1 MSKYLGEKIHKI
13 HAKMWN
19 LSETYKLHNEPTGN
33 AKMKNKIS
41 GKNNLLDWLKS
52 RLNIKEDKKVNE

>member
-1 MSKYLGEKIHKI
+1 M

-19 LSETYKLHNEPTGN
+19 LSETYKLHNEPTGK

-41 GKNNLLDWLKS
+41 GKNNLSDWLKS